1 MSFTIPPLPK
11 ASEIHLTFTSY
22 KMEKAIQCL
31 QHGRL
36 SDHIGLEGEH
46 HIYVV
51 STISPILAFMSK
63 RALARTTP
71 PHPHTRTIHII
82 LPINKK
88 GKPLWLGNYQ
98 TTMIYHTDQNLWSGS
113 WSRTYTE
120 LEAFWAPC
128 RASLLYHWP
137 HSYTT
142 LLGGPSKAADSITIL
157 MFCRV
162 QQGLS
167 YSTKGMWPTSPYT
180 SKITSK
186 IRLAIYELYEQ
197 V

>member
-1 MSFTIPPLPK
+1 M
-11 ASEIHLTFTSY
+11 
-22 KMEKAIQCL
+22 
-31 QHGRL
+31 
-36 SDHIGLEGEH
+36 
-46 HIYVV
+46 
-51 STISPILAFMSK
+51 
-63 RALARTTP
+63 
-71 PHPHTRTIHII
+71 
-82 LPINKK
+82 
-88 GKPLWLGNYQ
+88 
-98 TTMIYHTDQNLWSGS
+98 
-113 WSRTYTE
+113 
-120 LEAFWAPC
+120 
-128 RASLLYHWP
+128 
-137 HSYTT
+137 